1 MKRSLLNLLFWCLPI
16 LLTAQ
21 AAKQGTIEYRKKK
34 QECFYINYNFPP
46 EAVENALM
54 GKLAK
59 MGYKGREEKGM
70 FNKDKGFNIYKE
82 ATVNDISP
90 GKYDYVINIE
100 RKSKKESDESVLYLL
115 ILNNDV
121 NALPLLSSEEK
132 ERAKAFLEDLT
143 LEVEDAHIDIL
154 IAAQAGV
161 VTNAEKKLK
170 QLQTDSVELQNKITK
185 LQGELST
192 NSKAQETQLA
202 ELENQRKILEAIK
215 SRKKI

>member
-1 MKRSLLNLLFWCLPI
+1 
-16 LLTAQ
+16 
-21 AAKQGTIEYRKKK
+21 
-34 QECFYINYNFPP
+34 
-46 EAVENALM
+46 LM

-82 ATVNDISP
+82 ATLNDISP
-90 GKYDYVINIE
+90 GKYDYVVSIE

-121 NALPLLSSEEK
+121 NALPLLSSAEK
-132 ERAKAFLEDLT
+132 EKAKTFLEDLT
-143 LEVEDAHIDIL
+143 PEVEDAHIDIL

-161 VTNAEKKLK
+161 VTTAEKKLK

-185 LQGELST
+185 LQEEMST

-202 ELENQRKILEAIK
+202 EIANQRKILEAIK

>member
-1 MKRSLLNLLFWCLPI
+1 
-16 LLTAQ
+16 
-21 AAKQGTIEYRKKK
+21 
-34 QECFYINYNFPP
+34 
-46 EAVENALM
+46 M

-82 ATVNDISP
+82 ATVSDISP
-90 GKYDYVINIE
+90 GKYDYVISIE